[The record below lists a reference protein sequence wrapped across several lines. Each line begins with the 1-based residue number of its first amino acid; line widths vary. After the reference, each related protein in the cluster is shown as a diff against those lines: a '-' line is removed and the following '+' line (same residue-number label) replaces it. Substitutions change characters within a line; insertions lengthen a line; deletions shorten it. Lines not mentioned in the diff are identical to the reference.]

1 MPDALGLERTTVIL
15 RPYDERWA
23 KLFELERVYL
33 QTALGDDVLA
43 IEHIGSTSVPR
54 LTAKPI
60 LDIGVS
66 VESFEAAFALV
77 PRLEELGYT
86 FRGEQGIPRRHY
98 FVRGSDQNR
107 THHLHMLEHANPE
120 WRDLLG
126 FRDRLRAQPETV
138 RAYEALKRRLAEQ
151 YPNDR
156 VAYTDGKYEFIRTVL
171 GRA

>member
-1 MPDALGLERTTVIL
+1 MPDALGLERATVVL
-15 RPYDERWA
+15 RPYDGRWA
-23 KLFELERVYL
+23 ELFELERLRL

-43 IEHIGSTSVPR
+43 VEHIGSTSVPG
-54 LTAKPI
+54 LAAKPI
-60 LDIGVS
+60 LDVGVA
-66 VESFEAAFALV
+66 VDNFEAAFALV

-98 FVRGSDQNR
+98 FVQGSDQSR
-107 THHLHMLEHANPE
+107 THHLHLLEHTNPE
-120 WRDLLG
+120 WRDLLR

-138 RAYEALKRRLAEQ
+138 RAYEALKRQLAER

-156 VAYTDGKYEFIRTVL
+156 EAYTDGKYRFVRAVL

>member
-1 MPDALGLERTTVIL
+1 MPDALGLERATVTL
-15 RPYDERWA
+15 RPYDGRWA
-23 KLFELERVYL
+23 ELFELERGRL
-33 QTALGDDVLA
+33 QGVLGNDVLA
-43 IEHIGSTSVPR
+43 IEHIGSTSVPG
-54 LTAKPI
+54 LIAKPI
-60 LDIGVS
+60 LDIGVA
-66 VESFEAAFALV
+66 VADFEAAFALV

-107 THHLHMLEHANPE
+107 THHLHLLEQSNPE

-138 RAYEALKRRLAEQ
+138 RAYEALKKQLAEQ
-151 YPNDR
+151 HPNDR
-156 VAYTDGKYEFIRTVL
+156 VAYTDGKYEFIRAVL